1 MPQPSNSQPRKSE
14 TIPWDQRP
22 HLRMT
27 VTTDV
32 TGLSPTTIYRLA
44 AEGKLT
50 LRRIA
55 GRVVVETPGV
65 VALVQSAEPWKPGNR
80 GGAARAKRAEAVRAS
95 WRS

>member
-1 MPQPSNSQPRKSE
+1 MPRLYTAASEQPE

-22 HLRMT
+22 HLRMR
-27 VTTDV
+27 VTSEV

-44 AEGKLT
+44 SEGKLT

-65 VALVQSAEPWKPGNR
+65 IALIKNAEPWKPGTR
-80 GGAARAKRAEAVRAS
+80 GGAARAKRAEVARAAL
-95 WRS
+95 R

>member
-1 MPQPSNSQPRKSE
+1 MPLPSNSQPRKSE

-50 LRRIA
+50 LKRIA

-65 VALVQSAEPWKPGNR
+65 VALVQNAEPWRPGKR
-80 GGAARAKRAEAVRAS
+80 GGAARSKRAEVARANL
-95 WRS
+95 R

>member
-1 MPQPSNSQPRKSE
+1 MPQPRKSE

-27 VTTDV
+27 IATDV

-50 LRRIA
+50 LKRIA

-65 VALVQSAEPWKPGNR
+65 VALVEGAEPWKPGKR
-80 GGAARAKRAEAVRAS
+80 GGAARARRVEVA
-95 WRS
+95 RSNLR